1 MKIPVL
7 IVWKGLCNID
17 YLLMMMG
24 GGGLLN
30 FYQK

>member
-7 IVWKGLCNID
+7 IVWKGLCNIH
-17 YLLMMMG
+17 YLLMMRG
-24 GGGLLN
+24 GVVN